1 MGLGHSVHMPRFEGK
16 GLRGRGREK
25 NLPAAP
31 ASRPRNVFSSQQKAP
46 AFPTRSR
53 SLRRIQPVGRAAI

>member
-25 NLPAAP
+25 NLPAAGFAPPQCPQLP
-31 ASRPRNVFSSQQKAP
+31 AEGARLPYA
-46 AFPTRSR
+46 
-53 SLRRIQPVGRAAI
+53 